1 MSMHVQVYAF
11 IKHVKLKRKHENS
24 VVKLLAFYSIFRSFT
39 KVNYALIESI
49 ITCYMYVSLIKKS
62 LFRLELMKVE
72 FQKFKNFVV
81 CTVTLISYK
90 YFEGVNF

>member
-1 MSMHVQVYAF
+1 MHVQVYTL

-39 KVNYALIESI
+39 KVNYTLIESI
-49 ITCYMYVSLIKKS
+49 ITCYVSLIKKS
-62 LFRLELMKVE
+62 LFRLELMKVK